1 MTQIFTDAN
10 FAQEVIEASN
20 QKPVLVD
27 FWASWCGP
35 CRMQIPILDQV
46 AESIGDQAVVGK
58 VNVEENSQTP
68 MQYGVRG
75 IPALKIFRNGAVV
88 DEFVGVTDHDT
99 LVSALESHK

>member
-35 CRMQIPILDQV
+35 CRMQTPIIEQV
-46 AESIGDQAVVGK
+46 AETLGETAIVGK
-58 VNVEENSQTP
+58 ISVEENAQTP
-68 MQYGVRG
+68 RQYGIRG
-75 IPALKIFRNGAVV
+75 IPALKIFRQGAVV
-88 DEFVGVTDHDT
+88 EEFVGITDHAT
-99 LVSALESHK
+99 LVAALKNYK